1 MTATP
6 RARVTHD
13 DVVDRYGYD
22 RAELREAAEKLVD
35 QVRGERLKE
44 LRRGLGLTQVEV
56 AKRLGVSQN
65 RVSQMERG
73 DLGQLR
79 IDTLRRYAEALGVDL
94 RIDLLAGDRIAS
106 LA

>member
-1 MTATP
+1 MTAT
-6 RARVTHD
+6 RVTPVTQD
-13 DVVDRYGYD
+13 DIVGRYGYD
-22 RAELREAAEKLVD
+22 REQLREAAEKLVD
-35 QVRGERLKE
+35 QVRGKRLKE
-44 LRRGLGLTQVEV
+44 LRRSLGLTQVEV

-94 RIDLLAGDRIAS
+94 RIDLLTGDRIAS

>member
-1 MTATP
+1 MTATKANP
-6 RARVTHD
+6 VTQD
-13 DVVDRYGYD
+13 DIIERYGYD
-22 RAELREAAEKLVD
+22 REQLREAAEKLVD

-44 LRRGLGLTQVEV
+44 LRRSLGLTQVEV

-65 RVSQMERG
+65 RVSLMERG

-79 IDTLRRYAEALGVDL
+79 IDTLRRYAEAFGVDL